1 MVALALL
8 SLAWS
13 WIGDARAQSA
23 KKTPKTETYT
33 RPKPR
38 EPIKPQIPDVNRFQD
53 DKVFLEHADS
63 LFRPANEYEEFQI
76 VKGTVKFRQG
86 GMWMFCDSAYYYP
99 EKNSMDAF
107 GHVEMRQGDTLFVYA
122 DKLYYDGLEKHATLV
137 RGPSRDKVELKN
149 RTVNLKTDS
158 LDYDVMNERGWY
170 TTGGVLQDD
179 VNTLTSIYGEYSPN
193 TKQAKFRDDV
203 KLVNNKDGYKLRT
216 SELDYN
222 TETHIADI
230 NTHTVIEGANDTI
243 VTTKGWYDTQ
253 TDHAQLTSRSTITHR
268 DSVNNVTWLEGDS
281 IIYDKLTRLS
291 RAYMFRDKRKHQQPM
306 VLTDTAR
313 KVQLIGGYGE
323 YNDSTRTAMATEY
336 PLLIEYSRP
345 DSLFLRADTI
355 LSYIVQEMV
364 WPDSLD
370 NMLSAAT
377 RARLAR
383 FESLQQIADSM
394 PVVLSLLPYKFQLPG
409 WGIQPA
415 QPEQSELEPE
425 SESEPSDSLDSV
437 YTSEDFKDIKDIK
450 DPKDLNDLND
460 LKDPKDPKDLTDLT
474 TPSDSA
480 SHNSLTAVDT
490 VPPAP
495 PGPRLDK
502 LGRDSAFMITKDFHV
517 AKAIGKARFFN
528 KDAQGVADTMIYVQH
543 DSMMYM
549 LRKPLVW
556 SGERQVM
563 GNRIDLHLNDSTVDW
578 AYLPESGILGEHVD
592 EDFYQQLSGTKM
604 KAFIDNEMIKRLEVE
619 GNVQTIVLP
628 QESDSTVNKLVN
640 AESSYLTI
648 DFVDGK
654 LDHLKM
660 WPEVSGTVTPIGQV
674 KQSQKF
680 LQGFRWLDM
689 LRPQR
694 GWYGDRVRWIDE
706 LGEVPEALEQWF
718 REASPI
724 KAAPPKPS
732 EYKGMVRT
740 AKKQGK

>member
-63 LFRPANEYEEFQI
+63 LFRPANEYEEYQI

-268 DSVNNVTWLEGDS
+268 DSTNNVTWLEGDS

-394 PVVLSLLPYKFQLPG
+394 PVVLSLLPYDFKLPG
-409 WGIQPA
+409 WGEKPKL
-415 QPEQSELEPE
+415 PEE
-425 SESEPSDSLDSV
+425 SEEQAPVSESPEVSEPSDSADYSNNSNSTDTLDSL
-437 YTSEDFKDIKDIK
+437 TS
-450 DPKDLNDLND
+450 
-460 LKDPKDPKDLTDLT
+460 
-474 TPSDSA
+474 
-480 SHNSLTAVDT
+480 VDT

-502 LGRDSAFMITKDFHV
+502 LGRDSAFMIPKDFHV

-528 KDAQGVADTMIYVQH
+528 KDAQGVADTMIYMQH

-740 AKKQGK
+740 VKKQGK

>member
-8 SLAWS
+8 GLAWS

-23 KKTPKTETYT
+23 RNKPKTETYT

-222 TETHIADI
+222 TDTHIADI

-268 DSVNNVTWLEGDS
+268 DSANNVTWLEGDS

-291 RAYMFRDKRKHQQPM
+291 RAYMFRDKSKHQQPM

-409 WGIQPA
+409 WGEKPKL
-415 QPEQSELEPE
+415 PEE
-425 SESEPSDSLDSV
+425 SEEQAPVSERSERSEPSEPSEVSEPSDSVDCSNNSNSTDTLDS
-437 YTSEDFKDIKDIK
+437 
-450 DPKDLNDLND
+450 L
-460 LKDPKDPKDLTDLT
+460 
-474 TPSDSA
+474 A
-480 SHNSLTAVDT
+480 AVDT

-502 LGRDSAFMITKDFHV
+502 LGRDSAFMIPKDFHV

-578 AYLPESGILGEHVD
+578 TYLPESGILGEHVD

>member
-8 SLAWS
+8 GLAWS

-23 KKTPKTETYT
+23 RNKPKTETYT

-243 VTTKGWYDTQ
+243 VTTKGWYDTR

-268 DSVNNVTWLEGDS
+268 DSANNVTWLEGDS

-291 RAYMFRDKRKHQQPM
+291 RAYMFRDKSKHQQPM

-409 WGIQPA
+409 WGETPKL
-415 QPEQSELEPE
+415 PEE
-425 SESEPSDSLDSV
+425 SEEQAPVSERSERSEPSEPSEVSEPSDSVDFSNHSNSTDTLDS
-437 YTSEDFKDIKDIK
+437 
-450 DPKDLNDLND
+450 L
-460 LKDPKDPKDLTDLT
+460 
-474 TPSDSA
+474 A
-480 SHNSLTAVDT
+480 AVDT
-490 VPPAP
+490 VPLAP
-495 PGPRLDK
+495 PGPKLDK
-502 LGRDSAFMITKDFHV
+502 LGRDSAFMIPKDFHV

>member
-8 SLAWS
+8 GLAWS

-23 KKTPKTETYT
+23 RNKPKTETYT

-222 TETHIADI
+222 TDTHIADI

-268 DSVNNVTWLEGDS
+268 DSANNVTWLEGDS

-291 RAYMFRDKRKHQQPM
+291 RAYMFRDKSKHQQPM

-409 WGIQPA
+409 WGETPKL
-415 QPEQSELEPE
+415 PEE
-425 SESEPSDSLDSV
+425 SEEQAPVSERSERSEPSEPSEVSEPSDSVDYSNHSNSTDTLDS
-437 YTSEDFKDIKDIK
+437 
-450 DPKDLNDLND
+450 L
-460 LKDPKDPKDLTDLT
+460 
-474 TPSDSA
+474 A
-480 SHNSLTAVDT
+480 AVDT

-495 PGPRLDK
+495 PGPKLDK
-502 LGRDSAFMITKDFHV
+502 LGRDSAFMIPKDFHV

-706 LGEVPEALEQWF
+706 LGEVPEELEQWF

>member
-355 LSYIVQEMV
+355 LSYIVQELV

-370 NMLSAAT
+370 NKLSAAT

-415 QPEQSELEPE
+415 QPESESE
-425 SESEPSDSLDSV
+425 SESEPSESPDSV
-437 YTSEDFKDIKDIK
+437 YASKDFKDIK
-450 DPKDLNDLND
+450 DPKDSKDFKD
-460 LKDPKDPKDLTDLT
+460 LKDLT

-480 SHNSLTAVDT
+480 SHHGPASVDT

-502 LGRDSAFMITKDFHV
+502 LGRDSAFMIPKDFHV

-619 GNVQTIVLP
+619 GNVQTVVLP

>member
-38 EPIKPQIPDVNRFQD
+38 EPIKPQIPGVNRFQD

-243 VTTKGWYDTQ
+243 VTTKGWYDTR

-268 DSVNNVTWLEGDS
+268 DSANNVTWLEGDS

-291 RAYMFRDKRKHQQPM
+291 RAYMFRDKSKHQQPM

-409 WGIQPA
+409 WGEKPKL
-415 QPEQSELEPE
+415 PEE
-425 SESEPSDSLDSV
+425 SEEQAPVSERSERSEPSEPSEVSEPSDSVDFSNHSNSTDTLDS
-437 YTSEDFKDIKDIK
+437 
-450 DPKDLNDLND
+450 L
-460 LKDPKDPKDLTDLT
+460 
-474 TPSDSA
+474 A
-480 SHNSLTAVDT
+480 AVDT

-495 PGPRLDK
+495 PGPKLDK
-502 LGRDSAFMITKDFHV
+502 LGRDSAFMIPKDFHV

>member
-8 SLAWS
+8 GLAWS

-23 KKTPKTETYT
+23 RNKPKTETYT

-243 VTTKGWYDTQ
+243 VTTKGWYDTR

-268 DSVNNVTWLEGDS
+268 DSANNVTWLEGDS

-291 RAYMFRDKRKHQQPM
+291 RAYMFRDKSKHQQPM

-409 WGIQPA
+409 WGEKPKL
-415 QPEQSELEPE
+415 PEE
-425 SESEPSDSLDSV
+425 SEEQAPVSERSERSEPSEPSEVSEPSDSVDFSNHSNSTDTLDS
-437 YTSEDFKDIKDIK
+437 
-450 DPKDLNDLND
+450 L
-460 LKDPKDPKDLTDLT
+460 
-474 TPSDSA
+474 A
-480 SHNSLTAVDT
+480 AVDT

-495 PGPRLDK
+495 PGPKLDK
-502 LGRDSAFMITKDFHV
+502 LGRDSAFMIPKDFHV

>member
-8 SLAWS
+8 GLAWS

-23 KKTPKTETYT
+23 RNKPKTETYT

-222 TETHIADI
+222 TDTHIADI

-243 VTTKGWYDTQ
+243 VTTKGWYDTR

-268 DSVNNVTWLEGDS
+268 DSANNVTWLEGDS

-291 RAYMFRDKRKHQQPM
+291 RAYMFRDKSKHQQPM

-409 WGIQPA
+409 WGEKPKL
-415 QPEQSELEPE
+415 PEE
-425 SESEPSDSLDSV
+425 SEEQAPVSERSERSEPSEPSEVSEPSDSVDYSNHSNSTDTLDS
-437 YTSEDFKDIKDIK
+437 
-450 DPKDLNDLND
+450 L
-460 LKDPKDPKDLTDLT
+460 
-474 TPSDSA
+474 A
-480 SHNSLTAVDT
+480 AVDT

-495 PGPRLDK
+495 PGPKLDK
-502 LGRDSAFMITKDFHV
+502 LGRDSAFMIPKDFHV

>member
-8 SLAWS
+8 GLAWS

-23 KKTPKTETYT
+23 RNKPKTETYT

-222 TETHIADI
+222 TDTHIADI

-268 DSVNNVTWLEGDS
+268 DSANNVTWLEGDS

-291 RAYMFRDKRKHQQPM
+291 RAYMFRDKSKHQQPM

-409 WGIQPA
+409 WGETPKL
-415 QPEQSELEPE
+415 PEE
-425 SESEPSDSLDSV
+425 SEEQAPVSERSERSEPSEPSEVSEPSDSVDYSNHSNSTDTLDS
-437 YTSEDFKDIKDIK
+437 
-450 DPKDLNDLND
+450 L
-460 LKDPKDPKDLTDLT
+460 
-474 TPSDSA
+474 A
-480 SHNSLTAVDT
+480 AVDT

-495 PGPRLDK
+495 PGPKLDK
-502 LGRDSAFMITKDFHV
+502 LGRDSAFMIPKDFHV

>member
-8 SLAWS
+8 GLAWS

-23 KKTPKTETYT
+23 RNKPKTETYT

-222 TETHIADI
+222 TDTHIADI

-268 DSVNNVTWLEGDS
+268 DSANNVTWLEGDS

-291 RAYMFRDKRKHQQPM
+291 RAYMFRDKSKHQQPM

-409 WGIQPA
+409 WGEKPKL
-415 QPEQSELEPE
+415 PEE
-425 SESEPSDSLDSV
+425 SEEQAPVSERSERSEPSEPSEVSEPSDSVDFSNHSNSTDTLDS
-437 YTSEDFKDIKDIK
+437 
-450 DPKDLNDLND
+450 L
-460 LKDPKDPKDLTDLT
+460 
-474 TPSDSA
+474 A
-480 SHNSLTAVDT
+480 AVDT

-495 PGPRLDK
+495 PGPKLDK
-502 LGRDSAFMITKDFHV
+502 LGRDSAFMIPKDFHV

>member
-8 SLAWS
+8 GLAWS

-23 KKTPKTETYT
+23 RNKPKTETYT

-243 VTTKGWYDTQ
+243 VTTKGWYDTR

-268 DSVNNVTWLEGDS
+268 DSANNVTWLEGDS

-291 RAYMFRDKRKHQQPM
+291 RAYMFRDKSKHQQPM

-409 WGIQPA
+409 WGETPKL
-415 QPEQSELEPE
+415 PEE
-425 SESEPSDSLDSV
+425 SEEQAPVSERSERSEPSEPSEVSEPSDSVDFSNHSNSTDTLDS
-437 YTSEDFKDIKDIK
+437 
-450 DPKDLNDLND
+450 L
-460 LKDPKDPKDLTDLT
+460 
-474 TPSDSA
+474 A
-480 SHNSLTAVDT
+480 AVDT

-495 PGPRLDK
+495 PGPKLDK
-502 LGRDSAFMITKDFHV
+502 LGRDSAFMIPKDFHV

-706 LGEVPEALEQWF
+706 LGEVPEELEQWF

>member
-1 MVALALL
+1 MLKGRQAIVLMVALALL

-38 EPIKPQIPDVNRFQD
+38 EPIKPQIPGVNRFQD

-268 DSVNNVTWLEGDS
+268 DSTNNVTWLEGDS

-409 WGIQPA
+409 WGEKPKL
-415 QPEQSELEPE
+415 PEE
-425 SESEPSDSLDSV
+425 SEEQAPVSERSERSEPSEPSEVSEPSYSVDCSNNSNSTDTLDSL
-437 YTSEDFKDIKDIK
+437 
-450 DPKDLNDLND
+450 
-460 LKDPKDPKDLTDLT
+460 
-474 TPSDSA
+474 A
-480 SHNSLTAVDT
+480 AVDT

-502 LGRDSAFMITKDFHV
+502 LGRDSAFMIPKDFHV

-578 AYLPESGILGEHVD
+578 TYLPESGILGEHVD

-706 LGEVPEALEQWF
+706 LGEVPEELEQWF

>member
-8 SLAWS
+8 GLAWS

-23 KKTPKTETYT
+23 RNKPKTETYT

-243 VTTKGWYDTQ
+243 VTTKGWYDTR

-268 DSVNNVTWLEGDS
+268 DSANNVTWLEGDS

-291 RAYMFRDKRKHQQPM
+291 RAYMFRDKSKHQQPM

-394 PVVLSLLPYKFQLPG
+394 PVMLSLLPYKFQLPG
-409 WGIQPA
+409 WGETPKL
-415 QPEQSELEPE
+415 PEE
-425 SESEPSDSLDSV
+425 SEEQAPVSERSERSEPSEPSEVSEPSDSVDYSNHSNSTDTLDS
-437 YTSEDFKDIKDIK
+437 
-450 DPKDLNDLND
+450 L
-460 LKDPKDPKDLTDLT
+460 
-474 TPSDSA
+474 A
-480 SHNSLTAVDT
+480 AVDT

-495 PGPRLDK
+495 PGPKLDK
-502 LGRDSAFMITKDFHV
+502 LGRDSAFMIPKDFHV

-706 LGEVPEALEQWF
+706 LGEVPEELEQWF

>member
-1 MVALALL
+1 MLKGRQAIVLMVALALL

-291 RAYMFRDKRKHQQPM
+291 RAYMFRDKSKHQQPM

-409 WGIQPA
+409 WGEKPKL
-415 QPEQSELEPE
+415 PEE
-425 SESEPSDSLDSV
+425 SEEQAPVSESPEVSEPSEPSEPSDSAEYSNNSNSTDTLDSLAV
-437 YTSEDFKDIKDIK
+437 
-450 DPKDLNDLND
+450 
-460 LKDPKDPKDLTDLT
+460 
-474 TPSDSA
+474 
-480 SHNSLTAVDT
+480 VDT

-502 LGRDSAFMITKDFHV
+502 LGRDSAFMIPKDFHV

>member
-8 SLAWS
+8 GLAWS

-23 KKTPKTETYT
+23 RNKPKTETYT

-76 VKGTVKFRQG
+76 VKGTVKFCQG

-222 TETHIADI
+222 TDTHIADI

-243 VTTKGWYDTQ
+243 VTTKGWYDTR

-268 DSVNNVTWLEGDS
+268 DSANNVTWLEGDS

-291 RAYMFRDKRKHQQPM
+291 RAYMFRDKSKHQQPM

-409 WGIQPA
+409 WGEKPKL
-415 QPEQSELEPE
+415 PEE
-425 SESEPSDSLDSV
+425 SEEQAPVSERSERSEPSEPSEVSEPSDSVDCSNNSNSTDTLDS
-437 YTSEDFKDIKDIK
+437 
-450 DPKDLNDLND
+450 L
-460 LKDPKDPKDLTDLT
+460 
-474 TPSDSA
+474 A
-480 SHNSLTAVDT
+480 AVDT

-502 LGRDSAFMITKDFHV
+502 LGRDSAFMIPKDFHV

-578 AYLPESGILGEHVD
+578 TYLPESGILGEHVD

>member
-415 QPEQSELEPE
+415 QPESESE
-425 SESEPSDSLDSV
+425 SESEPSESPDSV
-437 YTSEDFKDIKDIK
+437 YASKDFKDIK
-450 DPKDLNDLND
+450 DPKDS
-460 LKDPKDPKDLTDLT
+460 KDFKDL
-474 TPSDSA
+474 
-480 SHNSLTAVDT
+480 
-490 VPPAP
+490 
-495 PGPRLDK
+495 
-502 LGRDSAFMITKDFHV
+502 RD
-517 AKAIGKARFFN
+517 
-528 KDAQGVADTMIYVQH
+528 
-543 DSMMYM
+543 
-549 LRKPLVW
+549 
-556 SGERQVM
+556 
-563 GNRIDLHLNDSTVDW
+563 
-578 AYLPESGILGEHVD
+578 
-592 EDFYQQLSGTKM
+592 
-604 KAFIDNEMIKRLEVE
+604 
-619 GNVQTIVLP
+619 
-628 QESDSTVNKLVN
+628 
-640 AESSYLTI
+640 
-648 DFVDGK
+648 
-654 LDHLKM
+654 
-660 WPEVSGTVTPIGQV
+660 
-674 KQSQKF
+674 
-680 LQGFRWLDM
+680 FRDV
-689 LRPQR
+689 
-694 GWYGDRVRWIDE
+694 GG
-706 LGEVPEALEQWF
+706 
-718 REASPI
+718 
-724 KAAPPKPS
+724 
-732 EYKGMVRT
+732 
-740 AKKQGK
+740 

>member
-8 SLAWS
+8 GLAWS

-23 KKTPKTETYT
+23 RNKPKTETYT

-243 VTTKGWYDTQ
+243 VTTKGWYDTR

-268 DSVNNVTWLEGDS
+268 DSANNVTWLEGDS

-291 RAYMFRDKRKHQQPM
+291 RAYMFRDKSKHQQPM

-409 WGIQPA
+409 WGEKPKL
-415 QPEQSELEPE
+415 PEE
-425 SESEPSDSLDSV
+425 SEEQAPVSERSERSEPSEPSEVSEPSDSVDCSNNSNSTDTLDS
-437 YTSEDFKDIKDIK
+437 
-450 DPKDLNDLND
+450 L
-460 LKDPKDPKDLTDLT
+460 
-474 TPSDSA
+474 A
-480 SHNSLTAVDT
+480 AVDT

-502 LGRDSAFMITKDFHV
+502 LGRDSAFMIPKDFHV

-578 AYLPESGILGEHVD
+578 TYLPESGILGEHVD

>member
-222 TETHIADI
+222 TDTHIADI

-268 DSVNNVTWLEGDS
+268 DSANNVTWLEGDS

-291 RAYMFRDKRKHQQPM
+291 RAYMFRDKSKHQQPM

-409 WGIQPA
+409 WGETPKL
-415 QPEQSELEPE
+415 PEE
-425 SESEPSDSLDSV
+425 SEEQAPVSERSERSERSEPSEPSEPSESSEPSDSVDYSNNSNSTDTLDS
-437 YTSEDFKDIKDIK
+437 
-450 DPKDLNDLND
+450 L
-460 LKDPKDPKDLTDLT
+460 
-474 TPSDSA
+474 A
-480 SHNSLTAVDT
+480 AVDT

-495 PGPRLDK
+495 PGPKLDK
-502 LGRDSAFMITKDFHV
+502 LGRDSAFMIPKDFHV

-706 LGEVPEALEQWF
+706 LGEVPEELEQWF

-724 KAAPPKPS
+724 KTAPPKPS

>member
-8 SLAWS
+8 GLAWS

-23 KKTPKTETYT
+23 RNKPKTETYT

-203 KLVNNKDGYKLRT
+203 KLINNKDGYKLRT

-243 VTTKGWYDTQ
+243 VTTKGWYDTR

-268 DSVNNVTWLEGDS
+268 DSANNVTWLEGDS

-291 RAYMFRDKRKHQQPM
+291 RAYMFRDKSKHQQPM

-409 WGIQPA
+409 WGEKPKL
-415 QPEQSELEPE
+415 PEE
-425 SESEPSDSLDSV
+425 SEEQAPVSERSERSEPSEPSEVSEPSDSVDYSNHSNSTDTLDS
-437 YTSEDFKDIKDIK
+437 
-450 DPKDLNDLND
+450 L
-460 LKDPKDPKDLTDLT
+460 
-474 TPSDSA
+474 A
-480 SHNSLTAVDT
+480 AVDT

-495 PGPRLDK
+495 PGPKLDK
-502 LGRDSAFMITKDFHV
+502 LGRDSAFMIPKDFHV

>member
-8 SLAWS
+8 GLAWS

-23 KKTPKTETYT
+23 RNKPKTETYT

-243 VTTKGWYDTQ
+243 VTTKGWYDTR

-268 DSVNNVTWLEGDS
+268 DSANNVTWLEGDS

-291 RAYMFRDKRKHQQPM
+291 RAYMFRDKSKHQQPM

-409 WGIQPA
+409 WGEKPKL
-415 QPEQSELEPE
+415 PEE
-425 SESEPSDSLDSV
+425 SEEQAPVSERSERSEPSEPSDSVDCSNNSNSTDTLDS
-437 YTSEDFKDIKDIK
+437 
-450 DPKDLNDLND
+450 L
-460 LKDPKDPKDLTDLT
+460 
-474 TPSDSA
+474 A
-480 SHNSLTAVDT
+480 AVDT

-502 LGRDSAFMITKDFHV
+502 LGRDSAFMIPKDFHV

>member
-8 SLAWS
+8 GLAWS

-23 KKTPKTETYT
+23 RNKPKTETYT

-243 VTTKGWYDTQ
+243 VTTKGWYDTR

-268 DSVNNVTWLEGDS
+268 DSANNVTWLEGDS

-291 RAYMFRDKRKHQQPM
+291 RAYMFRDKSKHQQPM

-409 WGIQPA
+409 WGEKPKL
-415 QPEQSELEPE
+415 PEE
-425 SESEPSDSLDSV
+425 SEEQAPVSERSERSEPSEPSEVSEPSDSVDCSNNSNSTDTLDS
-437 YTSEDFKDIKDIK
+437 
-450 DPKDLNDLND
+450 L
-460 LKDPKDPKDLTDLT
+460 
-474 TPSDSA
+474 A
-480 SHNSLTAVDT
+480 AVDT

-495 PGPRLDK
+495 PGPKLDK
-502 LGRDSAFMITKDFHV
+502 LGRDSAFMIPKDFHV

>member
-8 SLAWS
+8 GLAWS
-13 WIGDARAQSA
+13 WICDARAQSA
-23 KKTPKTETYT
+23 RNKPKTETYT

-243 VTTKGWYDTQ
+243 VTTKGWYDTR

-268 DSVNNVTWLEGDS
+268 DSANNVTWLEGDS

-291 RAYMFRDKRKHQQPM
+291 RAYMFRDKSKHQQPM

-409 WGIQPA
+409 WGEKPKL
-415 QPEQSELEPE
+415 PEE
-425 SESEPSDSLDSV
+425 SEEQAPVSERSERSEPSEPSEVSEPSDSVDFSNHSNSTDTLDS
-437 YTSEDFKDIKDIK
+437 
-450 DPKDLNDLND
+450 L
-460 LKDPKDPKDLTDLT
+460 
-474 TPSDSA
+474 A
-480 SHNSLTAVDT
+480 AVDT

-495 PGPRLDK
+495 PGPKLDK
-502 LGRDSAFMITKDFHV
+502 LGRDSAFMIPKDFHV

-706 LGEVPEALEQWF
+706 LGEVPEELEQWF

>member
-268 DSVNNVTWLEGDS
+268 DSANNVTWLEGDS

-291 RAYMFRDKRKHQQPM
+291 RAYMFRDKSKHQQPM

-409 WGIQPA
+409 WGEKPKL
-415 QPEQSELEPE
+415 PEE
-425 SESEPSDSLDSV
+425 SEEQAPVSERSERSEPSEPSEVSEPSDSVDFSNHSNSTDTLDS
-437 YTSEDFKDIKDIK
+437 
-450 DPKDLNDLND
+450 L
-460 LKDPKDPKDLTDLT
+460 
-474 TPSDSA
+474 A
-480 SHNSLTAVDT
+480 AVDT

-495 PGPRLDK
+495 PGPKLDK
-502 LGRDSAFMITKDFHV
+502 LGRDSAFMIPKDFHV

>member
-8 SLAWS
+8 GLAWS

-23 KKTPKTETYT
+23 RNKPKTETYT

-243 VTTKGWYDTQ
+243 VTTKGWYDTR

-268 DSVNNVTWLEGDS
+268 DSANNVTWLEGDS

-291 RAYMFRDKRKHQQPM
+291 RAYMFRDKSKHQQPM

-409 WGIQPA
+409 WGETPKL
-415 QPEQSELEPE
+415 PEE
-425 SESEPSDSLDSV
+425 SEEQAPVSERSERSEPSEPSEVSEPSDSVDCSNNSNSTDTLDS
-437 YTSEDFKDIKDIK
+437 
-450 DPKDLNDLND
+450 L
-460 LKDPKDPKDLTDLT
+460 
-474 TPSDSA
+474 A
-480 SHNSLTAVDT
+480 AVDT

-502 LGRDSAFMITKDFHV
+502 LGRDSAFMIPKDFHV

-578 AYLPESGILGEHVD
+578 TYLPESGILGEHVD

>member
-8 SLAWS
+8 GLAWS

-23 KKTPKTETYT
+23 RNKPKTETYT

-222 TETHIADI
+222 TDTHIADI

-268 DSVNNVTWLEGDS
+268 DSANNVTWLEGDS

-291 RAYMFRDKRKHQQPM
+291 RAYMFRDKSKHQQPM

-409 WGIQPA
+409 WGEKPKL
-415 QPEQSELEPE
+415 PEE
-425 SESEPSDSLDSV
+425 SEEQAPVSERSERSEPSEPSEVSEPSDSVDFSNHSNSTDTLDS
-437 YTSEDFKDIKDIK
+437 
-450 DPKDLNDLND
+450 L
-460 LKDPKDPKDLTDLT
+460 
-474 TPSDSA
+474 A
-480 SHNSLTAVDT
+480 AVDT

-495 PGPRLDK
+495 PGPKLDK
-502 LGRDSAFMITKDFHV
+502 LGRDSAFMIPKDFHV

-706 LGEVPEALEQWF
+706 LGEVPEELEQWF

>member
-23 KKTPKTETYT
+23 KKTSKTETYT

-38 EPIKPQIPDVNRFQD
+38 EPIKPQIPGVNRFQD

-268 DSVNNVTWLEGDS
+268 DSANNVTWLEGDS

-370 NMLSAAT
+370 NKLSAAT

-394 PVVLSLLPYKFQLPG
+394 PVVLSLLPYDFKLPG
-409 WGIQPA
+409 WGEKPKL
-415 QPEQSELEPE
+415 PEE
-425 SESEPSDSLDSV
+425 SEEQAPVSESPEVSEPSEPSDSAEYSNNSNSTDTLDS
-437 YTSEDFKDIKDIK
+437 
-450 DPKDLNDLND
+450 L
-460 LKDPKDPKDLTDLT
+460 
-474 TPSDSA
+474 A
-480 SHNSLTAVDT
+480 AVDT

-502 LGRDSAFMITKDFHV
+502 LGRDSAFMIPKDFHV

-528 KDAQGVADTMIYVQH
+528 KDAQGVADTMVYVQH

-706 LGEVPEALEQWF
+706 LGEVPEELEQWF

>member
-268 DSVNNVTWLEGDS
+268 DSANNVTWLEGDS

-291 RAYMFRDKRKHQQPM
+291 RAYMFRDKSKHQQPM

-409 WGIQPA
+409 WGEKPKL
-415 QPEQSELEPE
+415 PEE
-425 SESEPSDSLDSV
+425 SEEQAPVSERSERSEPSEPSEVSEPSDSVDFSNHSNSTDTLDS
-437 YTSEDFKDIKDIK
+437 
-450 DPKDLNDLND
+450 L
-460 LKDPKDPKDLTDLT
+460 
-474 TPSDSA
+474 A
-480 SHNSLTAVDT
+480 AVDT

-495 PGPRLDK
+495 PGPKLDK
-502 LGRDSAFMITKDFHV
+502 LGRDSAFMIPKDFHV

-528 KDAQGVADTMIYVQH
+528 KDAQGVAGTMIYVQH

-706 LGEVPEALEQWF
+706 LGEVPEELEQWF